1 MTTSNGVPAHAP
13 LYVRVLRLRQLQV
26 GGLASFVLFECMI
39 AIGVLLALAELVSW
53 WAVPILPAAVAVMV
67 KVNDVVAGPLQRR
80 RAAEQAG
87 SGAALR
93 AGQSARA
100 AGGAGSGGARTTS
113 GAEPGMARAA
123 GGAEPG
129 MARAASGAE
138 PGMARAASGA
148 ESGAAR
154 AAGRGSRTASGRG
167 GAESP
172 AQGRPTQ
179 QPASRERLE
188 SAGAASNNGDAP
200 QRRPVGV
207 IRIAIPPRD
216 GGVRTSDGAGGSTGR
231 HARVQQTGRYADDGY
246 VSNGRHSAGAG
257 RTEDEITTRQRGAFN
272 QGRFA

>member
-80 RAAEQAG
+80 RAAEQTGARAV
-87 SGAALR
+87 SGAEP
-93 AGQSARA
+93 GMARTVS
-100 AGGAGSGGARTTS
+100 GAGSGGART
-113 GAEPGMARAA
+113 G
-123 GGAEPG
+123 
-129 MARAASGAE
+129 SGAE

-148 ESGAAR
+148 GSGGVRAATGAEPGAAR

-167 GAESP
+167 EAESP

-216 GGVRTSDGAGGSTGR
+216 GGVRTSDGAGDSTGR

-246 VSNGRHSAGAG
+246 VSNGRHSAGAR